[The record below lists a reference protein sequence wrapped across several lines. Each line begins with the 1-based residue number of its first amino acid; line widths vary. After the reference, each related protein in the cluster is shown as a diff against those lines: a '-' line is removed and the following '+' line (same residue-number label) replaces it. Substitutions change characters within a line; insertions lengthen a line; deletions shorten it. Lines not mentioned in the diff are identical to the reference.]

1 MARLDYT
8 YIDAGK
14 YCYPG
19 TSVPV
24 NRSGAKDM
32 DSLKT
37 VVSEELAKKQAEL
50 AEIGGLGGNYKLGH
64 FQAFH
69 RFLFE
74 NVFDWAGQVRTVDIS
89 DPRFVKADG
98 IADEAQMVFLRLEN
112 EDYFHGLEQEDV
124 AERISYYTREIDRLH
139 PFGYG
144 TKETLSVY
152 FKQILGRL
160 RYKVDYEAVSEEA
173 WEEARAAGMDDDL
186 SKYEEIYKA
195 IITKIPREKK
205 K

>member
-89 DPRFVKADG
+89 DPVTSRRTG
-98 IADEAQMVFLRLEN
+98 SQ
-112 EDYFHGLEQEDV
+112 
-124 AERISYYTREIDRLH
+124 TRRRW
-139 PFGYG
+139 F
-144 TKETLSVY
+144 S
-152 FKQILGRL
+152 
-160 RYKVDYEAVSEEA
+160 
-173 WEEARAAGMDDDL
+173 
-186 SKYEEIYKA
+186 
-195 IITKIPREKK
+195 
-205 K
+205 

>member
-1 MARLDYT
+1 MLDSIDFPPELIVNST
-8 YIDAGK
+8 FERFEAYI
-14 YCYPG
+14 
-19 TSVPV
+19 
-24 NRSGAKDM
+24 
-32 DSLKT
+32 
-37 VVSEELAKKQAEL
+37 
-50 AEIGGLGGNYKLGH
+50 
-64 FQAFH
+64 
-69 RFLFE
+69 
-74 NVFDWAGQVRTVDIS
+74 
-89 DPRFVKADG
+89 
-98 IADEAQMVFLRLEN
+98 
-112 EDYFHGLEQEDV
+112 

-144 TKETLSVY
+144 TKETLFVY